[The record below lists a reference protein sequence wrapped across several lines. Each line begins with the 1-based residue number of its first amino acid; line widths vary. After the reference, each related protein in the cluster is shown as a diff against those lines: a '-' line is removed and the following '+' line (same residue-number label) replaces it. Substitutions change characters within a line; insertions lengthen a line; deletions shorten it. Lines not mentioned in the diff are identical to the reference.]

1 MNENQEILNKE
12 DILEDTTLDEDIL
25 SSNSTDT
32 LEDKLDR
39 VEALLNEE
47 ITKREAGE
55 DEEVLEQGQ
64 RNIQSINS
72 TDSGV
77 SDPDYSQYIYDLLTD
92 STIKVEIV
100 ESQDIT
106 EKSLN
111 DYSVSQV
118 LLTLIF
124 IAFLVTIFTSFLDKY
139 IFKFRRR

>member
-111 DYSVSQV
+111 D
-118 LLTLIF
+118 
-124 IAFLVTIFTSFLDKY
+124 
-139 IFKFRRR
+139 

>member
-1 MNENQEILNKE
+1 MNENQEILNTE
-12 DILEDTTLDEDIL
+12 DILENTASDEDIL
-25 SSNSTDT
+25 SSNSPDT

-55 DEEVLEQGQ
+55 GEEILEEGQ
-64 RNIQSINS
+64 RNIQSTNS
-72 TDSGV
+72 TGSGV
-77 SDPDYSQYIYDLLTD
+77 SDPNYSQYIYDLLTD

>member
-1 MNENQEILNKE
+1 MNENQEILNQE
-12 DILEDTTLDEDIL
+12 DILEDTASNEDIL
-25 SSNSTDT
+25 SFNSPDT

-55 DEEVLEQGQ
+55 DQETLEEEQRSLQ
-64 RNIQSINS
+64 PVTS
-72 TDSGV
+72 TGSGV

>member
-1 MNENQEILNKE
+1 MNENQEILNQE
-12 DILEDTTLDEDIL
+12 DILEDTASNEDIL
-25 SSNSTDT
+25 SSNSPDT

-55 DEEVLEQGQ
+55 DEEVLEEGQ

-77 SDPDYSQYIYDLLTD
+77 SDPNYSQYIYDLLTD

>member
-1 MNENQEILNKE
+1 MNENQEIFNQE
-12 DILEDTTLDEDIL
+12 DILEDTASNEDIL
-25 SSNSTDT
+25 SSNSPDT
-32 LEDKLDR
+32 LEEKLDR

-55 DEEVLEQGQ
+55 GEETLEEGQ

-72 TDSGV
+72 TSSGV
-77 SDPDYSQYIYDLLTD
+77 SDPNYSQYIYDLLTD

>member
-1 MNENQEILNKE
+1 MNENQEIFNTE
-12 DILEDTTLDEDIL
+12 DILEDTASYEDIL
-25 SSNSTDT
+25 SSNTPDT

-55 DEEVLEQGQ
+55 DQENLEEEQRDLQ
-64 RNIQSINS
+64 PVTS
-72 TDSGV
+72 TGSGV
-77 SDPDYSQYIYDLLTD
+77 SDPNYSQYIYDLLTD

-106 EKSLN
+106 ERSLN
-111 DYSVSQV
+111 DYSVSEV

-124 IAFLVTIFTSFLDKY
+124 VAFLVTVFTSFLDKY